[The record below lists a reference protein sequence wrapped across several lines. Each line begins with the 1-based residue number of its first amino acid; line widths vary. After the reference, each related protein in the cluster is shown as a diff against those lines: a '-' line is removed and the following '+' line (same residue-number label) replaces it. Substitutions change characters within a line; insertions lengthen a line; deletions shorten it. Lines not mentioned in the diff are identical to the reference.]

1 MFATLTPAL
10 LDSAGQLPV
19 VGPLLQ
25 RIHWSRFCAA
35 RGVIR
40 RFHGI
45 YADFATARR
54 AIPPDRLEGYDNEP
68 SATLL
73 ADERLRVIPL
83 DYPILFWLEKLLPC
97 CRLLFDFG
105 GNVGISYFGFR
116 KYLSYPA
123 QLTWLVED
131 VPAVVQA
138 GKRLARAEGASQL
151 QFTTTLDELPGADI
165 LLALGSLH
173 FIDDP
178 ISALRAL
185 PALPPHILLN
195 KVPVGDRPAI
205 VTLHNTGAALCP
217 YNLFNR
223 AEFVGAFQSMDY
235 ELVDQWETP
244 DLGIRIPLHRDH
256 SLRSYSGFY
265 FRAQHARAAAST

>member
-1 MFATLTPAL
+1 MFATRAPELI
-10 LDSAGQLPV
+10 DEAGQLPV
-19 VGPLLQ
+19 LGPLLQ
-25 RIHWSRFCAA
+25 RIHWRRFCAA

-45 YADFATARR
+45 YADFAAARR
-54 AIPPDRLEGYDNEP
+54 AIPPSLLEGYDNEP

-83 DYPILFWLEKLLPC
+83 DYPILFWLEKLLPG

-131 VPAVVQA
+131 VPAVVRA
-138 GKRLARAEGASQL
+138 GERLAHAERASQL
-151 QFTTTLDELPGADI
+151 RFTITLDELPGADI

-178 ISALRAL
+178 ISMLRTL

-223 AEFVGAFQSMDY
+223 QQFLGSFQEMGY
-235 ELVDQWETP
+235 ELVDTWETP
-244 DLGIRIPLHRDH
+244 ELGIRIPLHRDH
-256 SLRSYSGFY
+256 SLRAYSGFY
-265 FRAQHARAAAST
+265 LRSRQALPAVST